1 MTNEAVTT
9 PLGAVVRTDSG
20 YRLEFVRQFP
30 DPIERVWSAVTNSD
44 ELSSWYGTWTGDP
57 STGTIELTVLE
68 APDHPGTVEIKECD
82 PPRRLSIVVPSPDG
96 DWPLTVDLES
106 TDSGTQLTFTHTLEE
121 PYDAT
126 SVGPG
131 WHFYVDRFA
140 ANLAGADLPSDW
152 ELYAPLGA
160 LYPLPE

>member
-30 DPIERVWSAVTNSD
+30 DPIERVWSAVTDSD

-68 APDHPGTVEIKECD
+68 APYHP
-82 PPRRLSIVVPSPDG
+82 
-96 DWPLTVDLES
+96 
-106 TDSGTQLTFTHTLEE
+106 
-121 PYDAT
+121 
-126 SVGPG
+126 
-131 WHFYVDRFA
+131 
-140 ANLAGADLPSDW
+140 
-152 ELYAPLGA
+152 
-160 LYPLPE
+160 